1 MVVNRSEENGWLT
14 PPASLDEQP
23 ALPQDRTTLL
33 KRLVWIAGQILL
45 ILASF
50 QVYKTVRKFGIR
62 EDPQI
67 AFDHAVDVIN
77 FQDSLGLFFEEGMQ
91 RWALDRGEWY
101 ILIFNNLYAYYTWWV
116 VGGMMVLAFFAPER
130 YRYIRRA
137 FYISMLL
144 VTPMYLL
151 YPLAPPRFMNEISGF
166 GYNYDFVD
174 TLAVWGPNYFSDT
187 GIVQGNRHAAM
198 PSMHCGWTVFSAIA
212 FSMVFKSPKV
222 RIGIVAFFAALIL
235 YIVIV
240 TGNHYWIDGAVG
252 WMFIATAFVINRYI
266 PYPLIKR
273 YLAGSGESS
282 EQSVQQQ
289 AD

>member
-23 ALPQDRTTLL
+23 ALPRDRSTLL

-187 GIVQGNRHAAM
+187 GMVQGNRHAAM

-266 PYPLIKR
+266 HYPLIKR
-273 YLAGSGESS
+273 YLAGRGESS
-282 EQSVQQQ
+282 EQSVQQ